1 MQAQYTSFKM
11 NLDEK
16 SDKEILEEYKK
27 LKPWGLYASIDLKN
41 CNPETIRSKEKIRG
55 FIVKLCELIDMKRFG
70 EPQIVNF
77 GEEERVAG
85 YSFTQLIET
94 SLISGH
100 LANQSNAVYIDIFS
114 CKAYEP
120 KKAAEFC
127 KEFFK
132 ADSYKINVSFR
143 F

>member
-1 MQAQYTSFKM
+1 M
-11 NLDEK
+11 NANEK
-16 SDKEILEEYKK
+16 SDREIVDEYKR
-27 LKPWGLYASIDLKN
+27 LNPWGMSINVDLKN
-41 CNPETIRSKEKIRG
+41 CNPKTIRSKEKIRE
-55 FIVKLCELIDMKRFG
+55 FIVNLCKLIDMKRFG

-77 GEEERVAG
+77 GEEEKVEG

-94 SLISGH
+94 SLVSGH
-100 LANQSNAVYIDIFS
+100 LANYTNAAYIDIFS

-120 KKAAEFC
+120 KKTAEFC

>member
-1 MQAQYTSFKM
+1 MEIKELQ
-11 NLDEK
+11 EK

-27 LKPWGLYASIDLKN
+27 LKPWGLYTSVDLKN
-41 CNPETIRSKEKIRG
+41 CDHKTICSKEKIME
-55 FIVKLCELIDMKRFG
+55 FIVKLCKLIDMKRFG

-94 SLISGH
+94 SIISGH
-100 LANQSNAVYIDIFS
+100 LPIQNNAVYIDIFS
-114 CKAYEP
+114 CKEYGP

-132 ADSYKINVSFR
+132 ADSYKINVVFR

>member
-1 MQAQYTSFKM
+1 MFKM
-11 NLDEK
+11 NRNEK
-16 SDKEILEEYKK
+16 SDREIVDECKR
-27 LKPWGLYASIDLKN
+27 LKPWGLSISVDLKN
-41 CNPETIRSKEKIRG
+41 CNPETIRSKEKIRE
-55 FIVKLCELIDMKRFG
+55 FIVNLCKLIDMKRFG

-100 LANQSNAVYIDIFS
+100 LPIQNNAVYIDIFS
-114 CKAYEP
+114 CKEYGP

>member
-1 MQAQYTSFKM
+1 M
-11 NLDEK
+11 NLNEK
-16 SDKEILEEYKK
+16 SDREIVDEYKR
-27 LKPWGLYASIDLKN
+27 LKPWGISISIDLKN
-41 CNPETIRSKEKIRG
+41 CNPETIRSKEKIRE
-55 FIVKLCELIDMKRFG
+55 FIVNLCKLIDMKRFG

-77 GEEERVAG
+77 GEEEKVHG

-94 SLISGH
+94 SLVSGH
-100 LANQSNAVYIDIFS
+100 LSDYTNSAYIDIFS
-114 CKAYEP
+114 CKEFEQ
-120 KKAAEFC
+120 KKTAEFC

>member
-1 MQAQYTSFKM
+1 M
-11 NLDEK
+11 NINEK
-16 SDKEILEEYKK
+16 SDNEILEEYKK
-27 LKPWGLYASIDLKN
+27 LKPWGLSISVDLKN
-41 CNPETIRSKEKIRG
+41 CDPKSIRNKEKIRE
-55 FIVKLCELIDMKRFG
+55 FIVNLCRLIDMKGFG
-70 EPQIVNF
+70 EPQIINF

-100 LANQSNAVYIDIFS
+100 LSNYTNTAYIDIFS
-114 CKAYEP
+114 CKEFEP